1 MRKNK
6 LLFLFFLLGL
16 SVLSVAKEFIVPAQT
31 VYNEEIIG
39 LPEVEERDLSAP
51 LTLRWSR
58 KRKRWECRNAFFWQD
73 AKNKWSCRSQDGRY
87 YYGFRSLRA
96 LLKSY
101 VGGLLCEKSHCYSAK
116 NARAKYWFSQ
126 NPRRVTCCV
135 TMRCT
140 GFFPPSFPQGGMKL

>member
-1 MRKNK
+1 M
-6 LLFLFFLLGL
+6 FLASCQKKALWHSHRLRFRLHR
-16 SVLSVAKEFIVPAQT
+16 SVREADRS
-31 VYNEEIIG
+31 
-39 LPEVEERDLSAP
+39 
-51 LTLRWSR
+51 
-58 KRKRWECRNAFFWQD
+58 RNAFFWQD

-101 VGGLLCEKSHCYSAK
+101 VGGLLCEKSLCYSAK

-140 GFFPPSFPQGGMKL
+140 GFFPPCFSKGGMKL

>member
-1 MRKNK
+1 MLVR
-6 LLFLFFLLGL
+6 
-16 SVLSVAKEFIVPAQT
+16 
-31 VYNEEIIG
+31 
-39 LPEVEERDLSAP
+39 
-51 LTLRWSR
+51 
-58 KRKRWECRNAFFWQD
+58 
-73 AKNKWSCRSQDGRY
+73 SCRSQDGRY

-101 VGGLLCEKSHCYSAK
+101 VGGLLCEKSLCYSAK

-140 GFFPPSFPQGGMKL
+140 GISPPSFPHGGMKL

>member
-1 MRKNK
+1 MFHADT
-6 LLFLFFLLGL
+6 L
-16 SVLSVAKEFIVPAQT
+16 
-31 VYNEEIIG
+31 YDNEENFG
-39 LPEVEERDLSAP
+39 LPEIEERDLSAS

-101 VGGLLCEKSHCYSAK
+101 VGGLLCEKSLCYSAK

-126 NPRRVTCCV
+126 NPGRVTCCV

-140 GFFPPSFPQGGMKL
+140 GF

>member
-1 MRKNK
+1 MHPAGDAPS
-6 LLFLFFLLGL
+6 LFLYPEKADGTG
-16 SVLSVAKEFIVPAQT
+16 T
-31 VYNEEIIG
+31 VSYTH
-39 LPEVEERDLSAP
+39 L
-51 LTLRWSR
+51 
-58 KRKRWECRNAFFWQD
+58 
-73 AKNKWSCRSQDGRY
+73 Y

-101 VGGLLCEKSHCYSAK
+101 VGGLLCEKSLCYSAK

-140 GFFPPSFPQGGMKL
+140 GFFPPCFPKGGMKL

>member
-1 MRKNK
+1 MFHADT
-6 LLFLFFLLGL
+6 LFD
-16 SVLSVAKEFIVPAQT
+16 
-31 VYNEEIIG
+31 NEESFG
-39 LPEVEERDLSAP
+39 LPEIEERDLSAS

-73 AKNKWSCRSQDGRY
+73 AKNKLCCRSQDGRY

-101 VGGLLCEKSHCYSAK
+101 VGGLLCEKSLCYSAK

-126 NPRRVTCCV
+126 NPRQVTCCV

>member
-1 MRKNK
+1 M
-6 LLFLFFLLGL
+6 FHADTTF
-16 SVLSVAKEFIVPAQT
+16 E
-31 VYNEEIIG
+31 NEEIIG
-39 LPEVEERDLSAP
+39 LPEVEERDLSAS

-73 AKNKWSCRSQDGRY
+73 AKNKWSCHTDYKRPDHVCKFNQ
-87 YYGFRSLRA
+87 RA
-96 LLKSY
+96 CIRDR
-101 VGGLLCEKSHCYSAK
+101 GGLLCEKSLCYSAK

>member
-1 MRKNK
+1 MFHADT
-6 LLFLFFLLGL
+6 LFD
-16 SVLSVAKEFIVPAQT
+16 
-31 VYNEEIIG
+31 NEESFG
-39 LPEVEERDLSAP
+39 LPEIEERDLSAS

-58 KRKRWECRNAFFWQD
+58 NRKRWECRNAFFWQD
-73 AKNKWSCRSQDGRY
+73 TKNKWSCRSQDGRY

-101 VGGLLCEKSHCYSAK
+101 VGGLLCEKSLCYSAK

-140 GFFPPSFPQGGMKL
+140 GFFPPCFPKGGMKL

>member
-1 MRKNK
+1 MFHADT
-6 LLFLFFLLGL
+6 L
-16 SVLSVAKEFIVPAQT
+16 
-31 VYNEEIIG
+31 YDNEENFG
-39 LPEVEERDLSAP
+39 LPEIEERDLSAS

-73 AKNKWSCRSQDGRY
+73 TKNKWSCRSQDGRY

-126 NPRRVTCCV
+126 HPRRVTCRV

-140 GFFPPSFPQGGMKL
+140 GFFPPCFLKGGMKL